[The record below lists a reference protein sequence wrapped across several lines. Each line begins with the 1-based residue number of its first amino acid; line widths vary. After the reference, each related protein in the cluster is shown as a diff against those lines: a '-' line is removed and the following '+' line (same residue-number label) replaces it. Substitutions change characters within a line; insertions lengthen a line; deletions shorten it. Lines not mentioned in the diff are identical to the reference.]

1 MELKNVTGQPSVNVS
16 RTKMATVQSHRD
28 LPEETEHVAVSEE
41 TENRDLAILE
51 SSAEE
56 PLWNTVQ
63 LLDVHRRLIRFPKM
77 LQLWRNSRPGL
88 KRSERRW
95 QGLGEALCCLV
106 FPSGADWWKHVVA
119 DPGRQPLGTRRS
131 SSVNPHLGP
140 PREMQPHWPSNFRA
154 FDLQS

>member
-56 PLWNTVQ
+56 PL
-63 LLDVHRRLIRFPKM
+63 
-77 LQLWRNSRPGL
+77 
-88 KRSERRW
+88 
-95 QGLGEALCCLV
+95 
-106 FPSGADWWKHVVA
+106 
-119 DPGRQPLGTRRS
+119 
-131 SSVNPHLGP
+131 
-140 PREMQPHWPSNFRA
+140 
-154 FDLQS
+154 